1 MVNVSDAE
9 SQWVSFQ
16 YKKLSVFCNWCGLL
30 NRDEKDCK
38 LWFDSGGMLN
48 TEDQQYG
55 SWLRAPTNNLHQP
68 QVVTSMAKPNPST
81 PRGPPRPPR
90 PMLSTPTDGDPSTAV
105 VKSPIQKS
113 TSTNMDPL
121 TNPASFMLTSL
132 TNMDIL
138 IDSNLF
144 DMHIAKID
152 NDLNTFPKIP

>member
-16 YKKLSVFCNWCGLL
+16 YKKLPVFCNWCGLL

-38 LWFDSGGMLN
+38 LWFDSGGTLN

-90 PMLSTPTDGDPSTAV
+90 PMLSTPTDSDPSTAV

-138 IDSNLF
+138 IDSNLS

-152 NDLNTFPKIP
+152 NDLNTFPKTP